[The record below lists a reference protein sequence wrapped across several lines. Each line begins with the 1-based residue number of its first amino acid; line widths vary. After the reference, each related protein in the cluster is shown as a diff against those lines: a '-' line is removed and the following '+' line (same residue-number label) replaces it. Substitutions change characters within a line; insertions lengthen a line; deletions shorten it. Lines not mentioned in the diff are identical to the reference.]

1 MDVKKT
7 TKDIDKSIEW
17 IFKKLRRPPF
27 LWHLASS
34 LTIATVGFLSKV
46 ITGNFSEIS
55 LYFIH
60 SVCVFCI
67 VIHLFKLK

>member
-7 TKDIDKSIEW
+7 TNDIDKSIEW

-60 SVCVFCI
+60 SVCVCFAL
-67 VIHLFKLK
+67 LFIYLN

>member
-1 MDVKKT
+1 MMDVKKT

-55 LYFIH
+55 I
-60 SVCVFCI
+60 
-67 VIHLFKLK
+67 

>member
-60 SVCVFCI
+60 SVFVCVLHCYSFI
-67 VIHLFKLK
+67 